1 MHDFEK
7 FPSPPFFT
15 SFIKFF
21 QNYNL
26 RFYTGTINFLPISR
40 FARNTLKK
48 GREEI
53 QYK

>member
-15 SFIKFF
+15 SFIKSF

-26 RFYTGTINFLPISR
+26 RFYTGTINFLPIPR
-40 FARNTLKK
+40 AQYLKKRERRNTINK
-48 GREEI
+48 
-53 QYK
+53 